1 MGRNPNEMRK
11 KAMVLFWV
19 KAFQAEVRR
28 NALRCKRTLYVHGTA
43 RGHVWLEHGRKVERE
58 REISGIPKMPK
69 HQISQS
75 IAGFCFYWSKKRD
88 HWRV

>member
-28 NALRCKRTLYVHGTA
+28 NALRCKRTLYVQGTA

-58 REISGIPKMPK
+58 RDQRYTKDAKAPDQPEHSRILLLLE
-69 HQISQS
+69 
-75 IAGFCFYWSKKRD
+75 
-88 HWRV
+88 